1 MTNIRYKGYEPKV
14 VSNTTGTST
23 RILCR
28 ITVEQFANVWHKRRI
43 LVIDSQGRATEDFP
57 QNMIYVNHSTTLTL
71 KQSDRPTPSSTEC
84 APSESY
90 WYPIANN
97 SITNKANQSV

>member
-23 RILCR
+23 RISCR

-57 QNMIYVNHSTTLTL
+57 QNMIYVNHTNAKTIRSANFKLHRM
-71 KQSDRPTPSSTEC
+71 RPF
-84 APSESY
+84 
-90 WYPIANN
+90 
-97 SITNKANQSV
+97 